1 MQLKASKGT
10 TVTGESSGIGEV
22 LYIPI
27 SNNFSLMHAF
37 SMSSAPFSSAFLAVY
52 YCIFH
57 LVLSLSTSTFYDTNT
72 SRNPISLFVVDHLV
86 NNAGIASMCLIETAI
101 DITEFE
107 PVIVIFK
114 ILASKAALLSIYETM
129 RAELAPEI
137 SITTATLGVIEPE
150 MSKGKYL
157 DREGITQVNS
167 DSASVRYL
175 DLIKMSNFFS
185 NVNGGCG
192 CLQTFI
198 NQLPVMSTSACAKS
212 IVVAICRKER
222 YVTEPKWRRVF
233 FLLKTFCPELVEFA
247 NHMYCLQM
255 KAWLAKK
262 SSLPPSEH
270 KTDKLQNY

>member
-1 MQLKASKGT
+1 MIIFQLKASKGT

-114 ILASKAALLSIYETM
+114 ILVYMPTY
-129 RAELAPEI
+129 
-137 SITTATLGVIEPE
+137 THN
-150 MSKGKYL
+150 
-157 DREGITQVNS
+157 QV
-167 DSASVRYL
+167 
-175 DLIKMSNFFS
+175 
-185 NVNGGCG
+185 
-192 CLQTFI
+192 
-198 NQLPVMSTSACAKS
+198 
-212 IVVAICRKER
+212 
-222 YVTEPKWRRVF
+222 
-233 FLLKTFCPELVEFA
+233 
-247 NHMYCLQM
+247 
-255 KAWLAKK
+255 
-262 SSLPPSEH
+262 
-270 KTDKLQNY
+270 